1 MIIKKKKYILIF
13 TSFYLL
19 LPFNLLLFRV
29 FFCKFVLSKNII
41 MLPYLIAGA
50 IGFGVAKLF
59 ENSNTSKYDDGG
71 DVYEKEKTYQVY
83 SPITQNV
90 EGYFENKK
98 EAEQFAEKFEDSIV
112 YDIRE
117 EEKVG
122 KEFWFEYH
130 CFESDKSC
138 DAEIW
143 YRSHQKVK
151 VVDVAHWSL
160 DDKQFRYEDGQF
172 RVYLVEWKDGFRY
185 DVFEDELMESKD
197 EFERPDP
204 PKRKDSVSNT
214 TLDGSNPDIL
224 FAGGG
229 KIPNV
234 NHKDIQGKQFTY
246 DGGKFLIVDFP
257 NKSGAWNKGASWR
270 KTAKHHSYIIKLD
283 DIKTN
288 LDKSLFDEFNKP
300 YYIYDDY
307 WLQFNGNPCRSIQGT
322 STKLI
327 DTLNYEIYKRENNP
341 NNYNNEGGIR

>member
-1 MIIKKKKYILIF
+1 
-13 TSFYLL
+13 
-19 LPFNLLLFRV
+19 
-29 FFCKFVLSKNII
+29 

-50 IGFGVAKLF
+50 IGFVVAKIF
-59 ENSNTSKYDDGG
+59 EEDEAPKYADGG
-71 DVYEKEKTYQVY
+71 DVYEKEKPYQVY

-122 KEFWFEYH
+122 KEFWYEYH

-160 DDKQFRYEDGQF
+160 DDKEFRYEDGQF
-172 RVYLVEWKDGFRY
+172 RVYIVEWKDGFRY

-204 PKRKDSVSNT
+204 PKRKGFVSNT
-214 TLDGSNPDIL
+214 TFDGNNPDIRY
-224 FAGGG
+224 AGGG
-229 KIPNV
+229 KVQP
-234 NHKDIQGKQFTY
+234 KDLTKINNFNNIQKGVDYYSYSDNLEKQEKADRWFELFVINQ
-246 DGGKFLIVDFP
+246 KEKQL
-257 NKSGAWNKGASWR
+257 NK
-270 KTAKHHSYIIKLD
+270 I
-283 DIKTN
+283 
-288 LDKSLFDEFNKP
+288 EFNEFMQ
-300 YYIYDDY
+300 
-307 WLQFNGNPCRSIQGT
+307 LS
-322 STKLI
+322 
-327 DTLNYEIYKRENNP
+327 
-341 NNYNNEGGIR
+341 NELAWEDLD